1 MKLFSSTTL
10 LVGANANFSNVFDSL
25 KGNSLKDMDMTKFLL
40 MQMQQTQYK
49 ADPVNAASTRK
60 FIFMS
65 HLSWLI
71 WLKWLIQHDSY
82 IFSANDMSNFLTQ
95 LNFLNQGKVAHP
107 NNMASLLM
115 GGQSMTG
122 MNKDDYMQSLK
133 VISPEMVDFRQ
144 KMS

>member
-10 LVGANANFSNVFDSL
+10 LVGANANFLNVFDSL

-49 ADPVNAASTRK
+49 ADPANAASTRK
-60 FIFMS
+60 LTQMTHKI
-65 HLSWLI
+65 WLI
-71 WLKWLIQHDSY
+71 NLL
-82 IFSANDMSNFLTQ
+82 ANDMSNFLTQ

-107 NNMASLLM
+107 NNMASMLM

-133 VISPEMVDFRQ
+133 VIWKKVHMAHIIWPI
-144 KMS
+144 

>member
-60 FIFMS
+60 YT
-65 HLSWLI
+65 LI
-71 WLKWLIQHDSY
+71 GYLNWLKWLIKYD
-82 IFSANDMSNFLTQ
+82 
-95 LNFLNQGKVAHP
+95 
-107 NNMASLLM
+107 
-115 GGQSMTG
+115 
-122 MNKDDYMQSLK
+122 
-133 VISPEMVDFRQ
+133 
-144 KMS
+144 